1 MMRAAGAS
9 RETRNRNP
17 SPQGDTRALL
27 AGLALAGWLLGSP
40 SAWAQECVWGQPGY
54 RSCVDGLL
62 AKRKQDEEK
71 RGPSAATGTFKTAP
85 ARNRPPALTPLSDA
99 DRPPQPTAVMPKA
112 PDRDIYDRR
121 FTNDAFARM
130 RRDAERPAIMPQ
142 NRDLFQMP
150 GRICPS
156 QGC

>member
-1 MMRAAGAS
+1 MTRAAGAS
-9 RETRNRNP
+9 PETRDRDVCRRTGP
-17 SPQGDTRALL
+17 GALL

-40 SAWAQECVWGQPGY
+40 SAGAQECVWGQSGY

-62 AKRKQDEEK
+62 AKRKQEEEK
-71 RGPSAATGTFKTAP
+71 LGPSATTGTFKTAP
-85 ARNRPPALTPLSDA
+85 ARNRPPALTPLRDA

-121 FTNDAFARM
+121 FTDDAFARM